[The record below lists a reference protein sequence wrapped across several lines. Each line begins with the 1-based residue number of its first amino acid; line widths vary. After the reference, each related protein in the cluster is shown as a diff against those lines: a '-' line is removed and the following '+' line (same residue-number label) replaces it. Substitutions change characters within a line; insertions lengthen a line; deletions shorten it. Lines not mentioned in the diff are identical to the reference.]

1 MSAYYDLGG
10 FSRPVTTASAEAQT
24 WFDRGLAWCYGFNHE
39 EAGRCFR
46 LAAEADP
53 GCAMAQ
59 WGVAYA
65 IGPNY
70 NKDWEAFDEEE
81 LRQAFATAR
90 AALDRASELAG
101 PATPVE
107 RALIEALAARHP
119 SAQPPEDC
127 AVLSDAYADAMR
139 AVYERFG
146 DDLDVAS
153 LFAEALIGRTPWQLW
168 SLDTG
173 EPAEGADTDE
183 AIAVLE
189 AAMATAERSGAGP
202 HPGLLHMYVHA
213 MEMSPTPERALP
225 AADRLRDLV
234 PDAGHLQHMPTH
246 IDVLCGNYRDVVAWN
261 ERAIAADRVY
271 VEHRGPVNFYTLYRC
286 HNLHFKVYGAMFL
299 GRQEAA
305 LEAAAE
311 LQAALPEELLR
322 VEQPPMADLLEGF
335 VAMRLH
341 VLVRFGMW
349 EELIA
354 QPFPADPDLYLT
366 TTAMLHY
373 ARGVAQ
379 AATGDLDG
387 ADRERERLAAATA
400 RVPDTRYLFNNT
412 CLDLLA
418 VASAMLDGEIEYRR
432 GNHAL
437 AFEHLRRAV
446 DLDDHLPYD
455 EPWGWMQPTRHALG
469 ALLLEQ
475 NRVEEAEAVYRADLG
490 IDGTLARAC
499 QHPDNVWSL
508 HGFHEC
514 LVRLGRL
521 DEAAIVE
528 PRLRMAQ
535 ALATV
540 PVRSSCYCR
549 LTAAA

>member
-1 MSAYYDLGG
+1 VEPYYDLGG
-10 FSRPVTTASAEAQT
+10 FTRPVTTASAEAQT

-432 GNHAL
+432 GNHDL

>member
-10 FSRPVTTASAEAQT
+10 YTRPVTTASAEAQT

-39 EAGRCFR
+39 EADRCFR

-349 EELIA
+349 EELIN

-432 GNHAL
+432 GNHDL

>member
-1 MSAYYDLGG
+1 VSAYYDLGG
-10 FSRPVTTASAEAQT
+10 YTRPVTTASAEAQT

-432 GNHAL
+432 GNHDL

>member
-1 MSAYYDLGG
+1 MASYYDLGG
-10 FSRPVTTASAEAQT
+10 FTRPVTTASAEAQT

-39 EAGRCFR
+39 EADRCFR
-46 LAAEADP
+46 QAAEADP

-59 WGVAYA
+59 WGIAYA

-70 NKDWEAFDEEE
+70 NKDWPAFDEAE
-81 LRQAFATAR
+81 LRQALSTAHE
-90 AALDRASELAG
+90 ALARASELAG

-119 SAQPPEDC
+119 SPEPPDDC
-127 AVLSDAYADAMR
+127 TILSDAYADAMR
-139 AVYERFG
+139 VVHERFA
-146 DDLDVAS
+146 DDPDVAS

-168 SLDTG
+168 NLETG
-173 EPAEGADTDE
+173 EPAEGADTAE

-189 AAMATAERSGAGP
+189 RAMAIVESSGTRP

-213 MEMSPTPERALP
+213 MEMSPYPERALT

-234 PDAGHLQHMPTH
+234 PGAGHLQHMPTH

-271 VEHRGPVNFYTLYRC
+271 LEHRGPVNFYTLYRC
-286 HNLHFKVYGAMFL
+286 HDLHFKVYGAMFL
-299 GRQEAA
+299 GRPELA
-305 LEAAAE
+305 LEAAGD

-335 VAMRLH
+335 LAMRLH

-349 EELIA
+349 DELLA
-354 QPFPADPDLYLT
+354 EPFPADPALYLT

-373 ARGVAQ
+373 AKGVAH
-379 AATGDLDG
+379 AATGDLGG
-387 ADRERERLAAATA
+387 ADRERERLAEATA

-418 VASAMLDGEIEYRR
+418 VAAAMLDGEIEYRR
-432 GNHAL
+432 GSHDL
-437 AFEHLRRAV
+437 AFDHLRRAV

-475 NRVEEAEAVYRADLG
+475 NRVDEAAAVYRADLG
-490 IDGTLARAC
+490 LDGTLSRPC

-549 LTAAA
+549 MTAAA

>member
-1 MSAYYDLGG
+1 MDAYYDLGG
-10 FSRPVTTASAEAQT
+10 FTRPVTTASAEAQV
-24 WFDRGLAWCYGFNHE
+24 WFDRGLAWCYAFNHE

-59 WGVAYA
+59 WGIAYA

-70 NKDWEAFDEEE
+70 NKDWPAFDEEE
-81 LRQAFATAR
+81 LREAFATAR
-90 AALDRASELAG
+90 AGLDLASEHAG

-107 RALIEALAARHP
+107 RALIEALTARHP
-119 SAQPPEDC
+119 SAAPPEDC
-127 AVLSDAYADAMR
+127 TVLSDAYADAMR
-139 AVYERFG
+139 AVYQRFP
-146 DDLDVAS
+146 DDADVAS
-153 LFAEALIGRTPWQLW
+153 LFAEALVGRTPWQLW
-168 SLDTG
+168 DLETG
-173 EPAEGADTDE
+173 EPAAGADTDE
-183 AIAVLE
+183 AVAVLE
-189 AAMATAERSGAGP
+189 AAIAAVERAGAPP

-213 MEMSPTPERALP
+213 MEMSPWPERALP

-234 PDAGHLQHMPTH
+234 PDGGHLQHMPTH

-271 VEHRGPVNFYTLYRC
+271 LEHRGPVNFYTLYRC

-322 VEQPPMADLLEGF
+322 VEQPPMADLVEGF

-349 EELIA
+349 QKLIA
-354 QPFPADPDLYLT
+354 EPFPADPGLYLT

-373 ARGVAQ
+373 AKGIAH

-387 ADRERERLAAATA
+387 ADRQRGQLAEATA

-418 VASAMLDGEIEYRR
+418 VAAAMLDGEIEYRR
-432 GNHAL
+432 GSHDH

-446 DLDDHLPYD
+446 GLDDHLPYD

-475 NRVEEAEAVYRADLG
+475 NRVEEAEEVYRADLG

-549 LTAAA
+549 QTAAA